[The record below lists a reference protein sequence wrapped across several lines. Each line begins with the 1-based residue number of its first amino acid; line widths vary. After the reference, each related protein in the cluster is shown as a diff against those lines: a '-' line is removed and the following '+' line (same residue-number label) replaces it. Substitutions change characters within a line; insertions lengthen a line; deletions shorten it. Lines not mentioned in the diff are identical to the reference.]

1 MHPLN
6 PICPLHPIIS
16 PLENTHRFTHIK
28 YSNALAWNLDMTG
41 WIGRKT
47 PRHSSPARVPCFPA
61 SRFQDTLQAERPES
75 IAALGLHKQSESF
88 PGIPRSCPQIF
99 STFVGFSTPKKHNIY
114 PQGQIT
120 IYCFTF
126 SIWML
131 IPFDNFSASQ
141 LRWCRWDVGCPG
153 KRSTDGVSQVLALF
167 VRLLHAQ
174 PGLHVTR
181 IPIIPC
187 HPDKFPQRIESGII
201 QHFDLAMTFI
211 NITPIWCLIQG
222 IANRKWVRTLVI
234 PGHCLNLPR
243 RTI

>member
-88 PGIPRSCPQIF
+88 PGIPRSCPQVF
-99 STFVGFSTPKKHNIY
+99 STFVGFSTPKKHNMY

-126 SIWML
+126 SHLNANSVRQFLSQPTSMMPLGCWMSRKK
-131 IPFDNFSASQ
+131 ID
-141 LRWCRWDVGCPG
+141 RWCLTGTGSFCEIVACP
-153 KRSTDGVSQVLALF
+153 TGVTCDKNP
-167 VRLLHAQ
+167 H
-174 PGLHVTR
+174 
-181 IPIIPC
+181 
-187 HPDKFPQRIESGII
+187 HPLSPRQISPENWKWHNPTLWPRD
-201 QHFDLAMTFI
+201 DLYQYYDYLV
-211 NITPIWCLIQG
+211 PYPR
-222 IANRKWVRTLVI
+222 NRKSQM
-234 PGHCLNLPR
+234 G
-243 RTI
+243 